1 MKYKDNNLS
10 GVTSPQVDI
19 LFNVISSISTTHRE
33 VYKYTPRPSGWG
45 ISILY
50 RGPKKEM
57 RYGAEF

>member
-19 LFNVISSISTTHRE
+19 LLNVINTL
-33 VYKYTPRPSGWG
+33 RPHTQLGYIHTLPARAGG
-45 ISILY
+45 IYILY